1 MLVMVS
7 SFSINFCVNYPNG
20 DYMLLLTDCG
30 VYYCHTIML
39 HTVPIM
45 EETRVVAVVVSVCLL
60 DEKSLVAFLEL
71 NWAAGIRTSSC

>member
-1 MLVMVS
+1 
-7 SFSINFCVNYPNG
+7 
-20 DYMLLLTDCG
+20 
-30 VYYCHTIML
+30 
-39 HTVPIM
+39 M